1 YTIWKE
7 NKKLAVEFLLVL
19 CDLDY
24 HLDKFKEP
32 IQYLKHYLV
41 KQQLDCKRD
50 DHPKEFHNP
59 NNRFDKNNGKKSPEK
74 FHFFVP
80 IFNSPKSIKSVN
92 SARRACKSASTT

>member
-1 YTIWKE
+1 M
-7 NKKLAVEFLLVL
+7 EFLLVL
-19 CDLDY
+19 CNLDY

-59 NNRFDKNNGKKSPEK
+59 NNRFDKKNSKKTKKISFSLLWLNEPPSRI
-74 FHFFVP
+74 H
-80 IFNSPKSIKSVN
+80 
-92 SARRACKSASTT
+92 

>member
-1 YTIWKE
+1 M
-7 NKKLAVEFLLVL
+7 
-19 CDLDY
+19 DY

-74 FHFFVP
+74 FHFLSSGLMSHRAVS
-80 IFNSPKSIKSVN
+80 ISLSAIKSFP
-92 SARRACKSASTT
+92 RPT